1 MPKIRIPV
9 TIRLLLGNLSL
20 LTIAIEFQRLRDPR
34 MFHPAHN
41 PTRHTSVQ
49 DAVFLTKAE
58 RRDHRSVSLRALAS
72 GAGRSHQESPTSG
85 AGRTLFI
92 SVILSVVHLLPGCQA
107 TPKTT
112 FSTERPSHHTVTTK
126 HFVIQSDVRLEQD
139 NVLVTELE
147 ALHAQV
153 FESLRLPEQRD
164 AVNVY
169 LFSDEAS
176 YRFYMHTTWRDLPP
190 RRAYFVGTNRE
201 LAVYS
206 FISPQVMEDLRHEFT
221 HGLLHAT
228 LQSVPLW
235 LDEGLAEYFE
245 VSASTPGA
253 AHAAHLR
260 ELRQADSENWSP
272 NLYRLEMI
280 SDFRDLTQR
289 DYAECWAWVHFM
301 LNSSDEASTVL
312 LMYLEDLQTTKTPRR
327 MLTSLE
333 SAVSSYANDLQT
345 HVSQLQ
351 ATQAVVGDPAAFGE

>member
-1 MPKIRIPV
+1 M
-9 TIRLLLGNLSL
+9 TL
-20 LTIAIEFQRLRDPR
+20 
-34 MFHPAHN
+34 
-41 PTRHTSVQ
+41 
-49 DAVFLTKAE
+49 
-58 RRDHRSVSLRALAS
+58 AL
-72 GAGRSHQESPTSG
+72 Q
-85 AGRTLFI
+85 
-92 SVILSVVHLLPGCQA
+92 GCQA
-107 TPKTT
+107 TPRTT

-126 HFVIQSDVRLEQD
+126 HFVIQSDVRLEQN

-147 ALHAQV
+147 GIHSQV
-153 FESLRLPEQRD
+153 FDSLHLPEQRD

-169 LFSDEAS
+169 LFSDEPS

-245 VSASTPGA
+245 VGDSTTGA
-253 AHAAHLR
+253 AHAAHLQ
-260 ELRQADSENWSP
+260 ELRQAKSENWNP

-301 LNSSDEASTVL
+301 LNSSDEASVVL
-312 LMYLEDLQTTKTPRR
+312 LKYLDDLKSTKTPRR

-333 SAVSSYANDLQT
+333 SAVPSYFNDLQS
-345 HVSQLQ
+345 HVTQLQ
-351 ATQAVVGDPAAFGE
+351 ATQTAAGNTASFGE